1 MKTLE
6 GLEEKLA
13 ASVVDLWAKDA
24 ATLNDTVVTLE
35 A

>member
-6 GLEEKLA
+6 GLEETLA
-13 ASVVDLWAKDA
+13 DAVVDLWAQDA
-24 ATLNDTVVTLE
+24 AALNDTVVTLE